1 MLATMENLVM
11 DVNKLYYSNNDARQQ
26 RILRDFVNL
35 FCNNFN
41 LELSAPQSKVFFEK
55 FRIPNE
61 RELYGVFVKSCLNFQ
76 GEDGFIAT
84 ELQVGREG
92 ASVGR
97 VDFLLCYR
105 RVNFLIEF
113 KVARIKIDKDIS
125 NLSNVPKAL
134 HPWEGACEQMKCLN
148 IEQLKSDFGD
158 KYIRL
163 PIVVY
168 LYISNKDE
176 DLVDDIESAVLEKHK
191 KLIKAIDDKR
201 LPKVTLEYTS
211 SFENSWKCHKRRST
225 SKIEGATTWLYGFS
239 VLATEIIV
247 E

>member
-1 MLATMENLVM
+1 MVDLSMN
-11 DVNKLYYSNNDARQQ
+11 VNRLYYSNSDGHQQ

-41 LELSAPQSKVFFEK
+41 LELSSPQSKVFFEK

-61 RELYGVFVKSCLNFQ
+61 RELYGIFVKSCLKFQ
-76 GEDGFIAT
+76 GDVGFIAT

-92 ASVGR
+92 SSVGR
-97 VDFLLCYR
+97 VDFLLCYKD
-105 RVNFLIEF
+105 VHFLIEF
-113 KVARIKIDKDIS
+113 KVARINIAKDIS
-125 NLSNVPKAL
+125 TLSNIPKVL
-134 HPWEGACEQMKCLN
+134 QPWESACDQMKRLN
-148 IEQLKSDFGD
+148 IEQIESDLNY

-168 LYISNKDE
+168 LYVSNKDE
-176 DLVDDIESAVLEKHK
+176 DLVNDIASAVSIKHK
-191 KLIKAIDDKR
+191 KLIEAIDDR
-201 LPKVTLEYTS
+201 LLPKVTLEYTS
-211 SFENSWKCHKRRST
+211 PFDNSWRCHKRRST

>member
-1 MLATMENLVM
+1 M
-11 DVNKLYYSNNDARQQ
+11 DINKLYYSNDDGSQQ

-41 LELSAPQSKVFFEK
+41 LEISSPQSKNFFEK

-76 GEDGFIAT
+76 GDEGFIAT
-84 ELQVGREG
+84 EMQVGRGE

-105 RVNFLIEF
+105 QVHFLIEF
-113 KVARIKIDKDIS
+113 KVTRIKIDKDIS
-125 NLSNVPKAL
+125 NFSNVPKAL
-134 HPWEGACEQMKCLN
+134 NPWEGACEQMKRLN
-148 IEQLKSDFGD
+148 TEQLKSDFGD

-191 KLIKAIDDKR
+191 KLIKAIDDR
-201 LPKVTLEYTS
+201 QLQKVTLEYVN
-211 SFENSWKCHKRRST
+211 SFKNSWKCHKRNSS

-239 VLATEIIV
+239 ILATEIV
-247 E
+247 VR

>member
-1 MLATMENLVM
+1 M
-11 DVNKLYYSNNDARQQ
+11 DFNKLYYSNNDARQQ

-41 LELSAPQSKVFFEK
+41 LEISSPQSKDFFEK

-76 GEDGFIAT
+76 GDNGFIAT
-84 ELQVGREG
+84 EMQVGRGG

-105 RVNFLIEF
+105 QVHFLIEF

-134 HPWEGACEQMKCLN
+134 HPWEGACEQMKRLN
-148 IEQLKSDFGD
+148 IEQLNSDFGD

-168 LYISNKDE
+168 LYISNKDKYF
-176 DLVDDIESAVLEKHK
+176 VDDIESAVLERHT
-191 KLIKAIDDKR
+191 KLVKAIDER
-201 LPKVTLEYTS
+201 QLPKVTLEYVN
-211 SFENSWKCHKRRST
+211 SFENSWECHKRNSL
-225 SKIEGATTWLYGFS
+225 SKIEGAKTWLYGFS
-239 VLATEIIV
+239 VLATEIVV